1 MAMSRLSVTITAP
14 IILISVLA
22 IALTVFLNIGKL
34 DRTLSEL
41 EDSRLRFTV
50 NALRDNLET
59 GLDLGLPVNG
69 LGNAQAAIEFE
80 AARDT
85 GIVAIIVR
93 DDAGVPVY
101 STGRAPDKQD
111 IRVASP
117 LSNDLGVTA
126 GSVELH
132 YSRGA
137 HDAFMS
143 GITGQLL
150 EAALLAT
157 LLTGVLAAL
166 GIRLW
171 VRRIQRT
178 LGTIEQAFDP
188 RAPQVAKPD
197 RQASELA
204 QEVNRAAGQAGR
216 DLQEARAALHGQ
228 DAAGARI

>member
-41 EDSRLRFTV
+41 EESRLRFTL

-69 LGNAQAAIEFE
+69 LGNAQAAIDFE
-80 AARDT
+80 ASQDH

-93 DDAGVPVY
+93 DPAGTPVY
-101 STGRAPDKQD
+101 ATGRTPDRRD

-117 LSNDLGVTA
+117 LQNDLGVTA
-126 GSVELH
+126 GTLELH
-132 YSRGA
+132 YSRGG

-143 GITGQLL
+143 GITGQLV
-150 EAALLAT
+150 EAAVVAT
-157 LLTGVLAAL
+157 LVTAALAAL

-171 VRRIQRT
+171 VRRIRRT

-188 RAPQVAKPD
+188 HAPALPETD
-197 RQASELA
+197 SQAARLA
-204 QEVNRAAGQAGR
+204 QEVTQTASQARR
-216 DLQEARAALHGQ
+216 DLREAREALRGP

>member
-14 IILISVLA
+14 IILLSVLA

-34 DRTLSEL
+34 DRTLTEL

-59 GLDLGLPVNG
+59 GLGLGLPVNS
-69 LGNAQAAIEFE
+69 LGNAQAAIDF
-80 AARDT
+80 AAAQDT

-93 DDAGVPVY
+93 DAAGVPVY
-101 STGRAPDKQD
+101 STGRAPDKRD

-132 YSRGA
+132 YSRSA

-150 EAALLAT
+150 QAALIAT

-188 RAPQVAKPD
+188 RAPQVPKPD

-204 QEVNRAAGQAGR
+204 QEVNRAAVRAGR
-216 DLQEARAALHGQ
+216 DLREARAALHGQ

>member
-41 EDSRLRFTV
+41 EESRLRFTL

-69 LGNAQAAIEFE
+69 LGNAQAAIDFE
-80 AARDT
+80 AGQDRA
-85 GIVAIIVR
+85 IVAIIVR
-93 DDAGVPVY
+93 DPAGTPV
-101 STGRAPDKQD
+101 SATGRPPDRRD
-111 IRVASP
+111 LRVASP
-117 LSNDLGVTA
+117 LQNDLGVTA
-126 GSVELH
+126 GTLELH
-132 YSRGA
+132 YSRSG
-137 HDAFMS
+137 HDAFMA
-143 GITGQLL
+143 GITGQLV
-150 EAALLAT
+150 EAAVVAT
-157 LLTGVLAAL
+157 LVTAALAAL

-171 VRRIQRT
+171 VRRIRRT

-188 RAPQVAKPD
+188 DAPALQEPD
-197 RQASELA
+197 RQAARLA
-204 QEVNRAAGQAGR
+204 QEVTETASQARR
-216 DLQEARAALHGQ
+216 DLREAREALRGP

>member
-14 IILISVLA
+14 IILLSVLA

-34 DRTLSEL
+34 DRTLTEL

-59 GLDLGLPVNG
+59 GLGLGLPVNG
-69 LGNAQAAIEFE
+69 LGNAQAAIDFQ
-80 AARDT
+80 AAQDG

-93 DDAGVPVY
+93 DAAGAPVY
-101 STGRAPDKQD
+101 STGRTPDKQD

-150 EAALLAT
+150 QAALFAT
-157 LLTGVLAAL
+157 LLSAVLAAL

-171 VRRIQRT
+171 VRRIDRT

-188 RAPQVAKPD
+188 HAPVVQKPD
-197 RQASELA
+197 RQAAELA

-216 DLQEARAALHGQ
+216 DLQEARAALSGQ
-228 DAAGARI
+228 DATGART

>member
-34 DRTLSEL
+34 DRTLTEL

-80 AARDT
+80 AAQDT

-93 DDAGVPVY
+93 DAAGVPVY
-101 STGRAPDKQD
+101 STGRAPDSQD
-111 IRVASP
+111 IRVAAP

-132 YSRGA
+132 YSRSA

-143 GITGQLL
+143 GITGQLV
-150 EAALLAT
+150 EAALVAT
-157 LLTGVLAAL
+157 LLTSLLAAL

-171 VRRIQRT
+171 VRRIRRT

-188 RAPQVAKPD
+188 RAPAVAKPD
-197 RQASELA
+197 RQAAELA
-204 QEVNRAAGQAGR
+204 QEVNRAASQAER
-216 DLQEARAALHGQ
+216 DLREARAALCGP

>member
-22 IALTVFLNIGKL
+22 VALTVFLNIGKL
-34 DRTLSEL
+34 DRTLTEL

-69 LGNAQAAIEFE
+69 LGNAQAAIDFE
-80 AARDT
+80 AAQDA

-93 DDAGVPVY
+93 DPAGVPVY
-101 STGRAPDKQD
+101 TTGRTPDKQD

-132 YSRGA
+132 YSRRA

-150 EAALLAT
+150 EAAAVAT
-157 LLTGVLAAL
+157 VLTGVLAAL

-171 VRRIQRT
+171 VRRIHRT

-188 RAPQVAKPD
+188 RAPVVEKPD
-197 RQASELA
+197 RQAAELA
-204 QEVNRAAGQAGR
+204 LEVNRTAGQAGR
-216 DLQEARAALHGQ
+216 DLQEARAALSGP
-228 DAAGARI
+228 DAAGARL

>member
-1 MAMSRLSVTITAP
+1 MAMSRLSVTMSAP
-14 IILISVLA
+14 IVLISVLA
-22 IALTVFLNIGKL
+22 IALTVLLNLGKL
-34 DRTLSEL
+34 ERTLSEL

-59 GLDLGLPVNG
+59 GLDLGLPVNS

-93 DDAGVPVY
+93 DAAGVPVY
-101 STGRAPDKQD
+101 TTGRAPARHD
-111 IRVASP
+111 IRLASP

-137 HDAFMS
+137 HDAVMS
-143 GITGQLL
+143 DISGQLL
-150 EAALLAT
+150 KAGLIAT
-157 LLTGVLAAL
+157 VVSAVLAAL

-171 VRRIQRT
+171 VRRIHRT
-178 LGTIEQAFDP
+178 LGTIAQAFDP
-188 RAPQVAKPD
+188 HAPQLGKPD
-197 RQASELA
+197 RQALA
-204 QEVNRAAGQAGR
+204 LAREVKRMAGEAGR
-216 DLQEARAALHGQ
+216 DLREARAALHGQ
-228 DAAGARI
+228 DAAGGPP